1 MRRILDVGQNI
12 LRRKAGH
19 IRVACLTGIATS
31 HLSSE
36 VAGFL
41 KDRSGVTM
49 TIEPDRPGCILEWLI
64 GEQYDF
70 GITGGFNGRPAI
82 ESSNIEVRSVCVF
95 PTGHELEKR
104 LMHFVQMVLNFDKMS
119 RQINHD
125 LQDAD
130 GSEQNA

>member
-19 IRVACLTGIATS
+19 IRVACLTGFATS
-31 HLSSE
+31 HLPSV

-70 GITGGFNGRPAI
+70 GITGGFNGRPTI

-95 PTGHELEKR
+95 PTGHELEIFLR
-104 LMHFVQMVLNFDKMS
+104 
-119 RQINHD
+119 
-125 LQDAD
+125 
-130 GSEQNA
+130 